1 MQIPIQSLNT
11 LHSKSYDFPFD
22 HDVLKYN
29 LSYDD
34 LDEIK
39 LVLESG
45 EEFQFLE
52 RIVCIESEKKIVHKN
67 REKEE
72 TKCGIDITG
81 LLQETRS
88 KDKKGS
94 KFSTHQEEIYMETSV
109 NLVQRIKELVTRVL
123 IVHGKSEW
131 RASRGNLCS
140 SLIDFFNYCFKFC

>member
-88 KDKKGS
+88 KDKKRIKIFNTLGRNLYGNEC
-94 KFSTHQEEIYMETSV
+94 KFSSKDKGISYACSHCPREI
-109 NLVQRIKELVTRVL
+109 RVE
-123 IVHGKSEW
+123 GKS
-131 RASRGNLCS
+131 RKPVL
-140 SLIDFFNYCFKFC
+140 LID